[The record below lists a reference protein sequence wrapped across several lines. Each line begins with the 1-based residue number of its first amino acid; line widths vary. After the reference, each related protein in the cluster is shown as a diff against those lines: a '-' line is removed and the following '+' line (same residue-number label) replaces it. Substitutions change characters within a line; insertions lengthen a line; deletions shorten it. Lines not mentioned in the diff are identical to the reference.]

1 MADPPPYA
9 ARTNMKST
17 AIEQLELGM
26 RNQIRNGYRNVRND
40 RRRRAS
46 WWFTQMRRVVD
57 LALPPQP
64 MANPRPEQTYL
75 RLK

>member
-1 MADPPPYA
+1 MTDPPFYA
-9 ARTNMKST
+9 GGTNMKNT

-26 RNQIRNGYRNVRND
+26 RNQIRNGYRNVRHE

-64 MANPRPEQTYL
+64 IASPRPEQTYL

>member
-1 MADPPPYA
+1 MADPPPYSV
-9 ARTNMKST
+9 RVIMKNT
-17 AIEQLELGM
+17 TTEQMELGM
-26 RNQIRNGYRNVRND
+26 RNQIRNNYRNVRQD
-40 RRRRAS
+40 RLKRAR

-64 MANPRPEQTYL
+64 MASPRPEQTYL

>member
-1 MADPPPYA
+1 
-9 ARTNMKST
+9 MKST

-26 RNQIRNGYRNVRND
+26 RNQIRNNYRNVRND

-57 LALPPQP
+57 LAMPPQP

>member
-1 MADPPPYA
+1 MTDPPFYA
-9 ARTNMKST
+9 DATNMKNT

-26 RNQIRNGYRNVRND
+26 RNQIRNGYRNVRNE

-64 MANPRPEQTYL
+64 IASPRPEQTYL